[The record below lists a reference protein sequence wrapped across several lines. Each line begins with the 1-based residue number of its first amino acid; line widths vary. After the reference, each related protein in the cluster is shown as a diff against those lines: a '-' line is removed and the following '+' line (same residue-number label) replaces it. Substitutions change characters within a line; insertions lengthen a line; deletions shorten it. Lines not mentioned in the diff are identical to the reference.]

1 MMKSIKKYLIISS
14 MLILGCNFYNVKA
27 ASNQKN
33 ILKSGYGIKSLNVA
47 PRTSINKSTS
57 SKIVFN
63 VKDDNK
69 KIKYSRSIVQ
79 GDMKVDNGTL
89 CFKAGCTNKKH
100 MHYTDK
106 ENIKVNITN
115 TKNTDLLTKNSRNLT
130 YSLTKNDL
138 SSKNKATQ
146 TFITTDTSGL
156 KSKISYKVK
165 LNNGKFETNKSMRV
179 HYSYTDNKINF
190 ILSDNNGIASNK
202 AAIKITDKNANKTIA
217 TLNADQLAKQLTN
230 TTKDSKGKIVEG
242 VYSVDVTKFSID
254 KNDLAYIKIET
265 TDGSGLTGY
274 DMAKIKL
281 DVAKK
286 SYVETKIVNVKPGI
300 DITASI
306 TPKKI
311 TDINREVRY
320 EIDTSNKN
328 QLKIKLKD
336 NAGLSNVN
344 LTTYTSD
351 NKKIKEYTI
360 SANECTK
367 NKTLETKAITYTG
380 YNAKTNIATLTINKN
395 YIKTKNNKIN
405 IELKTKDSTGL
416 NCREKLYVTIEN
428 GVFKVN
434 RGPRTSVSY
443 SNKTLNF
450 AIKDNDGI
458 ANNKASFVVYDLN
471 NAKKEVINANSATL
485 AKKLTSTK
493 KSNNNIVSGTY
504 KLDISKLKVNGNKYK
519 IKIVVR
525 DSKGHYRVEN
535 INLAAEF

>member
-1 MMKSIKKYLIISS
+1 MMKSIKKYLIISL

-115 TKNTDLLTKNSRNLT
+115 TKNTDLLTRNSRNLT

-202 AAIKITDKNANKTIA
+202 AEIKITDKNANKTIA
-217 TLNADQLAKQLTN
+217 TLNADQLTKKLTN

-242 VYSVDVTKFSID
+242 VYSVDIKKFAID
-254 KNDLAYIKIET
+254 KKDLAYIKIET

-274 DMAKIKL
+274 DMAKM
-281 DVAKK
+281 
-286 SYVETKIVNVKPGI
+286 
-300 DITASI
+300 
-306 TPKKI
+306 
-311 TDINREVRY
+311 
-320 EIDTSNKN
+320 
-328 QLKIKLKD
+328 
-336 NAGLSNVN
+336 
-344 LTTYTSD
+344 
-351 NKKIKEYTI
+351 
-360 SANECTK
+360 
-367 NKTLETKAITYTG
+367 
-380 YNAKTNIATLTINKN
+380 
-395 YIKTKNNKIN
+395 
-405 IELKTKDSTGL
+405 
-416 NCREKLYVTIEN
+416 
-428 GVFKVN
+428 
-434 RGPRTSVSY
+434 
-443 SNKTLNF
+443 
-450 AIKDNDGI
+450 
-458 ANNKASFVVYDLN
+458 
-471 NAKKEVINANSATL
+471 
-485 AKKLTSTK
+485 
-493 KSNNNIVSGTY
+493 
-504 KLDISKLKVNGNKYK
+504 KLKVVKQTGDSINDWD
-519 IKIVVR
+519 IV
-525 DSKGHYRVEN
+525 N
-535 INLAAEF
+535 

>member
-69 KIKYSRSIVQ
+69 KIKYSRSILQ

-89 CFKAGCTNKKH
+89 CFKAGCTNKEH

-115 TKNTDLLTKNSRNLT
+115 TKNTDLLTKNARNLT

-138 SSKNKATQ
+138 SSKNEATQ
-146 TFITTDTSGL
+146 MFITTDTSGL

-281 DVAKK
+281 DAAKK

-367 NKTLETKAITYTG
+367 NKTLFNNVDFIF
-380 YNAKTNIATLTINKN
+380 KT
-395 YIKTKNNKIN
+395 
-405 IELKTKDSTGL
+405 
-416 NCREKLYVTIEN
+416 
-428 GVFKVN
+428 
-434 RGPRTSVSY
+434 
-443 SNKTLNF
+443 
-450 AIKDNDGI
+450 
-458 ANNKASFVVYDLN
+458 DL
-471 NAKKEVINANSATL
+471 
-485 AKKLTSTK
+485 
-493 KSNNNIVSGTY
+493 
-504 KLDISKLKVNGNKYK
+504 
-519 IKIVVR
+519 
-525 DSKGHYRVEN
+525 
-535 INLAAEF
+535 

>member
-1 MMKSIKKYLIISS
+1 MMKSIKKYLIISL

-27 ASNQKN
+27 ASTQKK
-33 ILKSGYGIKSLNVA
+33 ILTAGYGIKSLNVA
-47 PRTSINKSTS
+47 PRTSIKKSTS
-57 SKIVFN
+57 SKIVFS
-63 VKDDNK
+63 VRDDNK
-69 KIKYSRSIVQ
+69 KIKYARSIVQ
-79 GDMKVDNGTL
+79 GDMKVDNGTV
-89 CFKAGCTNKKH
+89 CFKAGCTNKEH

-179 HYSYTDNKINF
+179 HYSYTNNKINF
-190 ILSDNNGIASNK
+190 ILLDYNGIASNK
-202 AAIKITDKNANKTIA
+202 AEIKITDKNANKTIA

-281 DVAKK
+281 DAAKK

-311 TDINREVRY
+311 TDINREARY

-428 GVFKVN
+428 GLFKVN

-450 AIKDNDGI
+450 EIKYNDGI
-458 ANNKASFVVYDLN
+458 DNNKEIFVVYDLN
-471 NAKKEVINANSATL
+471 NSKKEVINANSATL

-493 KSNNNIVSGTY
+493 KSNNNIISGTY

-535 INLAAEF
+535 ISLAAEF